1 MELIAV
7 DFMRGI
13 LIENNA
19 MTSNCIESEEGDRMV
34 PAPEVIAIPPTQRNC
49 KQDLLDEKKNP
60 RQRGKGRLG
69 KSLVY

>member
-34 PAPEVIAIPPTQRNC
+34 PAPEVIVIPPTQRNC
-49 KQDLLDEKKNP
+49 KQDLLDEKKKP
-60 RQRGKGRLG
+60 KTEREGEIR
-69 KSLVY
+69 